1 MKRWIPF
8 VLFAGAALAQGPA
21 LDKAAL
27 EAYLRHMEL
36 WIPQVQVHIDDPKP
50 SPYLK
55 GYSEVLVHLS
65 YNGQGKEERYFISD
79 DGASLIKGE
88 GFDLRRSPFQANL
101 DRVTTANQPSFGG
114 PATAPVTLMVF
125 ADFQC
130 PYCKAEAE
138 ILRKNV
144 VATFG
149 DRVRVYFKD
158 YPLESIH
165 PWARAAAVAGR
176 CVYRQS
182 EAQFWSFHD
191 WIYGAQTEMT
201 AENLKDKVTA
211 WVKEN
216 GLDAA
221 RFAQCFDAKE
231 TDAEV
236 AANLAEGRA
245 LGINATPTT
254 LLNGRKLEGT
264 VQWELMEQ
272 LIRLELEHVAAAKK

>member
-1 MKRWIPF
+1 MKILSLF
-8 VLFAGAALAQGPA
+8 VLLATAALAQSPG

-36 WIPQVQVHIDDPKP
+36 WIPQVEVRIDDPKP

-55 GYSEVLVHLS
+55 GYSEVSVHLS
-65 YNGQGKEERYFISD
+65 FNGQGKDERYFVSA
-79 DGASLIKGE
+79 DGSSLIKGE
-88 GFDLRRSPFQANL
+88 AYDLTRSPFQSNL
-101 DRVTTANQPSFGG
+101 DRVTTDQQPSFGG
-114 PATAPVTLMVF
+114 NASAPVTLMVF

-144 VATFG
+144 VAGFG
-149 DRVRVYFKD
+149 DKVRVMFKD

-165 PWARAAAVAGR
+165 PWARAGSVAGR

-182 EAQFWSFHD
+182 EDKFWAFHD
-191 WIYGAQTEMT
+191 WVYGAQ
-201 AENLKDKVTA
+201 ADISVENLKEKTLA
-211 WVKEN
+211 WAGEN
-216 GLDAA
+216 GVNGQQLG
-221 RFAQCFDAKE
+221 QCIDSKE

-236 AANLAEGRA
+236 AANLAEGRS

-264 VQWELMEQ
+264 VQWEVMEQ
-272 LIRLELEHVAAAKK
+272 LIKLELDHVAATKK